1 MSVRTK
7 TKYLLFSYRCSTV
20 NEGNIFY
27 KYSVRL
33 CKETI
38 ALFNACSVV
47 ERYIIIRCL
56 GLIVEEN
63 VNLKMRTNNLK
74 KEKYYSNAT
83 KSYSAM
89 T

>member
-1 MSVRTK
+1 MSERTK

-27 KYSVRL
+27 KFSVRF

-38 ALFNACSVV
+38 ALFNACTVI
-47 ERYIIIRCL
+47 ERCNIIKCL

-63 VNLKMRTNNLK
+63 VNLKMHTNNLK
-74 KEKYYSNAT
+74 KEKLAT
-83 KSYSAM
+83 QQ
-89 T
+89 